1 MNSET
6 MRTYLLEKLNSQ
18 KLLLSE
24 FITYLDANQRG
35 LFVSLVKRKK
45 GEATQFELPV
55 MPKWDIS
62 EEIWNNFCKECLD
75 RWLEG
80 TSRLLITDIMQ
91 RCQIML
97 AGEFKY
103 VTHRYKNTIRE
114 NRTAISDPMVKQYQE
129 LYWQIHEMASLLQ
142 NPKNSEKYLEYCKS
156 FRKQCT
162 SLIDLLPEEQGKVTA
177 NKRVRFSHGLKI

>member
-1 MNSET
+1 MNST
-6 MRTYLLEKLNSQ
+6 RMRAYLLEKLDLQ
-18 KLLLSE
+18 KVLLSK
-24 FITYLDANQRG
+24 FVPYLNAKERA
-35 LFVSLVKRKK
+35 LFVNLVKSKRE
-45 GEATQFELPV
+45 EATKLELPA
-55 MPKWDIS
+55 MPEWDIS
-62 EEIWNNFCKECLD
+62 EKLWNNFCLECLD

-97 AGEFKY
+97 AGEFKD

-156 FRKQCT
+156 FREQCR

-177 NKRVRFSHGLKI
+177 NKRVRFSHSLKI